1 MGRLVSC
8 LAILVTLAACQS
20 QLPIAQS
27 YDLTYQRKM
36 QAAYHWQ
43 VLAQDISNQ
52 VINRIATR
60 VLPIKIVIQPE
71 GPPTAFSQALED
83 MLITEFVEQGIA
95 VLTVPSED
103 TIVLTY
109 DVQVVRYEPGRFV
122 REAPGT
128 YALLGGG
135 VIAVTSLVNDF
146 SVGALSWTV
155 AGAAAAAELGAG
167 SYSEVSNTEVIINAS
182 LLWQGEY
189 VARYTDIYYVPDAD
203 SGHYET
209 EDGSVIV
216 AGDDGTFSIV
226 YDSYLR
232 SLTNVREEAE
242 QRCSRDGLLTSMTGR
257 DMAHRM
263 QTAYF
268 RCYTP

>member
-8 LAILVTLAACQS
+8 LAILVTLAACES

-27 YDLTYQRKM
+27 YDLSYQRKM

-43 VLAQDISNQ
+43 VLAEDVSSK
-52 VINRIATR
+52 VIERMETR
-60 VLPIKIVIQPE
+60 ALPIRIVIQPE
-71 GPPTAFSQALED
+71 GPTTAFSQALED
-83 MLITEFVEQGIA
+83 MLITQFVERGLV
-95 VLTVPSED
+95 VLSVPSQD
-103 TIVLTY
+103 AIVLTY
-109 DVQVVRYEPGRFV
+109 DVQVVTHEPGRFV

-128 YALLGGG
+128 YALLGAG

-146 SVGALSWTV
+146 SVGGLSWTV

-167 SYSEVSNTEVIINAS
+167 SYAEVSNTEVIINAS
-182 LLWQGEY
+182 LLWQDEY
-189 VARYTDIYYVPDAD
+189 VARYTDIYYVPDDD
-203 SGHYET
+203 SGHYEA
-209 EDGSVIV
+209 EDGTVVI
-216 AGDDGTFSIV
+216 AGDDGSFSIV
-226 YDSYLR
+226 HDSYLR

-242 QRCSRDGLLTSMTGR
+242 HRCSRDGLLTSITGR